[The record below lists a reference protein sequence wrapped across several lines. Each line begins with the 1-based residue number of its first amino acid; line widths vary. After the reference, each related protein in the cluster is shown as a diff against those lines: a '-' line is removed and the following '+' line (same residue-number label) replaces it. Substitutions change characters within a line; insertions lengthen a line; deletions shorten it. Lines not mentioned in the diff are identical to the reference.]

1 MGGVRLLTL
10 SVRLRAPYGPPASQG
25 DGRSVLCP
33 YGLAFTYP
41 SQGTSSSARWL
52 KIPQPG

>member
-1 MGGVRLLTL
+1 MGVQTAH
-10 SVRLRAPYGPPASQG
+10 SVCQAQAPYDPPASQG

-41 SQGTSSSARWL
+41 SQGASSGARWL